1 MFNIDK
7 WTTKIIGAVADI
19 KKQRNSKKQPA
30 YQDFCTE
37 CSERVE
43 VCCCNDVDANAIHVI
58 HPYKEA
64 GLWVFDDR
72 DKNVI
77 KEPFVSGADEILDF
91 ISGYNMKCTL
101 LFSNNCFPGNK
112 YRLNKTYDE
121 GQGAWYVLNELA
133 KNDDCK
139 DITNIKHG
147 WLCAVVKYYFNG
159 DIPKEIYLQVK

>member
-1 MFNIDK
+1 MKWLTNILHS
-7 WTTKIIGAVADI
+7 VANI
-19 KKQRNSKKQPA
+19 KKARNSDKVNGIYTVVK
-30 YQDFCTE
+30 DK
-37 CSERVE
+37 
-43 VCCCNDVDANAIHVI
+43 VDANAIHVI

-64 GLWVFDDR
+64 GMWIFDDR
-72 DKNVI
+72 DKDI
-77 KEPFVSGADEILDF
+77 RKEPFVSGADEILDF
-91 ISGYNMKCTL
+91 ISGYQQKCTV

-147 WLCAVVKYYFNG
+147 WLCAVVKYYFQGN
-159 DIPKEIYLQVK
+159 IPEEIYVQVK

>member
-1 MFNIDK
+1 MKWLTNILHS
-7 WTTKIIGAVADI
+7 VANI
-19 KKQRNSKKQPA
+19 KKARNSSKPA
-30 YQDFCTE
+30 VNTIKVQTLQQKR
-37 CSERVE
+37 SSLGIK
-43 VCCCNDVDANAIHVI
+43 DANAIHVI

-64 GLWVFDDR
+64 GMWVFDDR
-72 DKNVI
+72 DKDIV

-112 YRLNKTYDE
+112 YRLNKTSNE

-133 KNDDCK
+133 KNDNCK

-147 WLCAVVKYYFNG
+147 WLCAVVKYYFEG
-159 DIPKEIYLQVK
+159 DIPEEIYVQVK